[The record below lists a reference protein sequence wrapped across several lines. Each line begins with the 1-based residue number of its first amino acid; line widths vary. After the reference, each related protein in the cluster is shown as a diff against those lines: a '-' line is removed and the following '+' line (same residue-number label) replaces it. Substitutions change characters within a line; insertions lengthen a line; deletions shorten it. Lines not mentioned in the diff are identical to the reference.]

1 MASSGDKK
9 LLGKVALITGG
20 SRGIGRA
27 IAAAYVDQ
35 GAQVFICGRDPT
47 EIDRAVAEIRQSGS
61 AIAGA
66 PGDIGNAA
74 DVQRIV
80 AAAVAKFAAIDI
92 LVNNAGILGPRV
104 AIADYP
110 ISEWEEV
117 LRINLNG
124 LFFITHEV
132 LPVMLARQ
140 RGSIINL
147 TSGVGRFGKARWGA
161 YAVSKAGLEGFTQVL
176 ADEVKASGI
185 RVNSVN
191 PAPTRTGMRAA
202 AYPQEDPSKLPTA
215 ESILPI
221 FIYLASDESR
231 RVTSQALNARDWAH
245 RENP

>member
-27 IAAAYVDQ
+27 IAAAYADQ

-47 EIDRAVAEIRQSGS
+47 EINRAVAEIRQFGGEIDG
-61 AIAGA
+61 AAG
-66 PGDIGNAA
+66 DVGNAA
-74 DVQRIV
+74 DVRRIV
-80 AAAVAKFAAIDI
+80 AAAVAKYSSIDVLI
-92 LVNNAGILGPRV
+92 NNASILGLRV

-110 ISEWEEV
+110 IADWEEV

-124 LFFITHEV
+124 LFFMTREV
-132 LPVMLARQ
+132 LPGMLAR
-140 RGSIINL
+140 RGGSIINL
-147 TSGVGRFGKARWGA
+147 TSGVGRLGKARWGA

-176 ADEVKASGI
+176 ADEVKAAGI

-191 PAPTRTGMRAA
+191 PAATRTRMRAA
-202 AYPQEDPSKLPTA
+202 AYPEEDPATLPTA

-221 FIYLASDESR
+221 FIYLASDESQ
-231 RVTSQALNARDWAH
+231 RVTGQALNARDWADVG
-245 RENP
+245 NA